1 MSMMS
6 SDTDTT
12 PLLHG
17 DNEENVSIDICENSR
32 APPLPPGKLYHV
44 FFSYAESDREFAA
57 NLINKLESELG
68 YKCCDHQ
75 RDFIPGWKITDNI
88 KHFVMS
94 SLKTVVLISE
104 ESVKSAWCSYEAE
117 LTFHMSMEMRKKI
130 LIPILVDDCTI
141 PDHLKPLTYIDAR
154 KNLGT
159 ANWWQKLVDTTS
171 QPDEVPIFESDLPSL
186 SSQPYSFNP
195 NFSNLEH
202 IVTIKSKQKS
212 CLKEEIPTKSVPSEL
227 CCRGLKVPIF
237 SIQRRNGQFK

>member
-1 MSMMS
+1 MS

-227 CCRGLKVPIF
+227 CCRGLKNL
-237 SIQRRNGQFK
+237 Q